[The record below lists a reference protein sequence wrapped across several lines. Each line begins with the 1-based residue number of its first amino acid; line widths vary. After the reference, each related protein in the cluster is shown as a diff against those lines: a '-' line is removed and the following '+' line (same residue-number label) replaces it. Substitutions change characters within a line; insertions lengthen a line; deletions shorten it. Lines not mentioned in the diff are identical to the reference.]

1 MHPDAPYFSISSVQ
15 CQTILL
21 IKWRMLPLNGLTHW
35 MPALSSSWAKSP
47 GIRKSKVAVTKKGKL
62 VS

>member
-1 MHPDAPYFSISSVQ
+1 
-15 CQTILL
+15 
-21 IKWRMLPLNGLTHW
+21 MLPLNGLTHW